1 MEELRFAIAVQGQ
14 GHHHRADTVDRVE
27 GTVNQAGAAFDIPV
41 AEEAPQDLHHHA
53 RKAAGDADQSDLV
66 KVDAGG
72 KAIRLL
78 LLQVDNGVGGGTAEE
93 ALALGL
99 SCPSRRRVVSSSALS
114 EAH

>member
-1 MEELRFAIAVQGQ
+1 MRSAPDPA
-14 GHHHRADTVDRVE
+14 HCADTVDRVE

-93 ALALGL
+93 ALRWEL